1 MKLLLPQVNYG
12 EGFSASNDIFER
24 KKLATQLSSIIKNSD
39 DDSLVIAL
47 DDQWGNGK
55 TTFLKMWENEI
66 ITNDEFNVIYFD
78 AFQND
83 YQDDAFLALSSAIYP
98 HIKNPADKRKFLK
111 AAGGVG
117 KFIVKAGAKVGLRA
131 ATLGLVKDTDF
142 EGLNDTLKE
151 SIEEPIEKLIE
162 KKLKSS
168 AKENISIER
177 FKEAITISAKEKKIL
192 FIIDELDRARPDFSL
207 DLLEKIK
214 HVFNTKKLFFVIAM
228 NKEQFK
234 HTIKKRYGEIDS
246 ETYLSKFIH
255 FWFSLPHPKGQRGEH
270 LTVERFLDHLIR
282 TMGLDDK
289 YTDSILVLIKILE
302 SNNCSLRDCE
312 RCFSLLTLIL
322 ASQPTLDTNYQHA
335 SAILVYLKTKH
346 PDIFEKFITHKSKHD
361 EISTILN
368 TEKWRN
374 SNKDYVHRLLR
385 THFTSHENMMKSST
399 PYQTFL
405 IDNMGRPIKA
415 FDKVMPYFESVISP
429 K

>member
-1 MKLLLPQVNYG
+1 MKLLLPEVNYG
-12 EGFSASNDIFER
+12 EGFSTQNDIFER
-24 KKLATQLSSIIKNSD
+24 KKLANQLSSIIKKSD

-47 DDQWGNGK
+47 DDQWDNGK

-98 HIKNPADKRKFLK
+98 HIEKPADKRKYLK

-131 ATLGLVKDTDF
+131 ATLGIVKDTDF
-142 EGLNDTLKE
+142 DGLNDSIKE

-162 KKLKSS
+162 EKLKNATKETISIKKFKESITAS
-168 AKENISIER
+168 AKEN
-177 FKEAITISAKEKKIL
+177 KIV

-214 HVFNTKKLFFVIAM
+214 HVFNTKKLFFVLAM

-255 FWFSLPHPKGQRGEH
+255 FWFSLPHPKNEQGYT
-270 LTVERFLDHLIR
+270 LTVERFLKHLSNK
-282 TMGLDDK
+282 MELDEHYSESVELLTK
-289 YTDSILVLIKILE
+289 ALE
-302 SNNCSLRDCE
+302 YNNASLRDCE
-312 RCFSLLTLIL
+312 RCFSLLTLVL
-322 ASQPTLDTNYQHA
+322 ASQPQLDTVFQYA
-335 SAILVYLKTKH
+335 AAMLVYLKTRH
-346 PDIFEKFITHKSKHD
+346 PLVFENIRLGSSSH
-361 EISTILN
+361 EELN
-368 TEKWRN
+368 ASLNVDKWRDVN
-374 SNKDYVHRLLR
+374 RDYIYKLLL
-385 THFTSHENMMKSST
+385 THFASYENIRKSDNA
-399 PYQTFL
+399 YDRFL
-405 IDNMGRPIKA
+405 MDRIGRPIKA
-415 FDKVMPYFESVISP
+415 LDSILPFFEHILDN
-429 K
+429 